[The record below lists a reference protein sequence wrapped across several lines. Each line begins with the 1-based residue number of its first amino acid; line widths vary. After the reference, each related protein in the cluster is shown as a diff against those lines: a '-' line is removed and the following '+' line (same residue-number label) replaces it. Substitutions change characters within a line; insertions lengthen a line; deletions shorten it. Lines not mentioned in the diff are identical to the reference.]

1 MKAAAFERSFVTYV
15 LADSSKF
22 GRVSSVTYA
31 PMDRGCI
38 ITDELPDE
46 SWRKYTV
53 IKTVGK
59 DEDE

>member
-1 MKAAAFERSFVTYV
+1 
-15 LADSSKF
+15 
-22 GRVSSVTYA
+22 
-31 PMDRGCI
+31 MDRGCI